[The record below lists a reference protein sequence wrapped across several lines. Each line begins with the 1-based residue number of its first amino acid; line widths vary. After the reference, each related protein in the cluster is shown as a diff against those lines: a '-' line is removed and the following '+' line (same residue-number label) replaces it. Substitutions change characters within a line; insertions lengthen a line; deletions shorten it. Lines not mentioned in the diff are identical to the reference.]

1 MTMYGLLLGTEA
13 VIISLTASS
22 IISCSC
28 HTRRS
33 RAFYS
38 FATVQRQ
45 VSMCMQGVCGF
56 VFFAGA
62 GGGHAGWQ
70 LCPRCFPSPLR
81 VH

>member
-1 MTMYGLLLGTEA
+1 MTMYLGLLLGTEA
-13 VIISLTASS
+13 FIISLTASS
-22 IISCSC
+22 IIS
-28 HTRRS
+28 
-33 RAFYS
+33 FYS

-45 VSMCMQGVCGF
+45 VSMCMQGVCGL